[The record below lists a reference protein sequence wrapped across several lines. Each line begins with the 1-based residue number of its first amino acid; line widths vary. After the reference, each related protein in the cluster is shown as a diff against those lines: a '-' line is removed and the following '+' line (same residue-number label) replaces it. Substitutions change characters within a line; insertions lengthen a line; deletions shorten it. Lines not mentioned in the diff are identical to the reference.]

1 MVTEIDLKYYY
12 TQFQKEAY
20 SIIPGLVAD
29 KKEKILI
36 ADKIKE
42 LILVNK
48 STCNKYNIDTD
59 KLFDTNYAE
68 VLKQYNIKDYF
79 IYLNNPRFDEM
90 SSIANNIIKYINA
103 VKKIYIYDLKINA
116 AYNRR
121 KVTFAVYKDIVK
133 KFYRYGVH
141 KCVLEGYAYKFADNL
156 GYLII
161 NKWKIPKE
169 EIINGSRKKVDYNK
183 TNAKRKELLAKGGI
197 PYNKED
203 AEIARQKGIK
213 YNGEKYIVYKNHS
226 DIYEITI
233 VGKSDCIFKR
243 ASSIREPLRN
253 KTQKQIAEECKTA
266 EDVYKL
272 PCDLFH
278 KLGIYNYFDPTAY
291 LNYIRNEEQNK
302 LTFGAHNC
310 KNRKRF
316 QS

>member
-20 SIIPGLVAD
+20 TIIPELVAN
-29 KKEKILI
+29 KKEKIII

-42 LILVNK
+42 SIIINK
-48 STCNKYNIDTD
+48 TICNKYNINID
-59 KLFDTNYAE
+59 KLFNTNYAE
-68 VLKQYNIKDYF
+68 VLKQHNIKNYF

-90 SSIANNIIKYINA
+90 SNIANNIIKYINA
-103 VKKIYIYDLKINA
+103 IKKIYIIDLRIAA

-121 KVTFAVYKDIVK
+121 KVNFATYKEIVK
-133 KFYRYGVH
+133 RFYRYGVH

-169 EIINGSRKKVDYNK
+169 EIINGSRKKVDYDK
-183 TNAKRKELLAKGGI
+183 TNNKKKEILARGGI

-203 AEIARQKGIK
+203 AEIAKLRGIK
-213 YNGEKYIVYKNHS
+213 YNGEKYIVYRNNP

-233 VGKSDCIFKR
+233 VGKNDCIFKR

-266 EDVYKL
+266 EEVYNL

-278 KLGIYNYFDPTAY
+278 KLSIYNYFDPTAY

-302 LTFGAHNC
+302 LAFGAHNC